1 MAASP
6 EPLMRVVV
14 ALDWTPNG
22 NHLGF
27 YVAKAEGLYE
37 RAGLDV
43 RLISPHD
50 AAYVGSYV
58 DPSADANA
66 ASSGSSSSA
75 TPAPYVTPCSKV
87 ADGSAHFGINSPE
100 GVVGWNVSDGK
111 PRLKAVA
118 ALLHDRNTS
127 AIVTLRSSGIDAPRK
142 LDGKT
147 YASYAARFEG
157 RIVQKM
163 IQADGGAGDFKES
176 TPPMLGIWNTL
187 LAGNAD
193 ATWVFRQWEGC
204 EAELRGVDLNVFPV
218 CDYGMPYAYA
228 PCLCA
233 HPEWLAREPE
243 TARRFLEATASGYA
257 AASRDPSRAAE
268 TLVRLAKAEND
279 GFEVDPELAR
289 RSAAFLQDKFIGS
302 SGRWGLMEENVW
314 DAYVRWLWDAGLL
327 TTGAQS
333 RHPDS
338 GRTFSLDDLRAGKA
352 GEKIPLESVPA
363 VFTNEYLPR

>member
-1 MAASP
+1 M
-6 EPLMRVVV
+6 VV

-22 NHLGF
+22 NHIGF

-163 IQADGGAGDFKES
+163 IQADGGAGDFKE
-176 TPPMLGIWNTL
+176 
-187 LAGNAD
+187 
-193 ATWVFRQWEGC
+193 
-204 EAELRGVDLNVFPV
+204 
-218 CDYGMPYAYA
+218 
-228 PCLCA
+228 
-233 HPEWLAREPE
+233 
-243 TARRFLEATASGYA
+243 
-257 AASRDPSRAAE
+257 
-268 TLVRLAKAEND
+268 
-279 GFEVDPELAR
+279 
-289 RSAAFLQDKFIGS
+289 
-302 SGRWGLMEENVW
+302 
-314 DAYVRWLWDAGLL
+314 
-327 TTGAQS
+327 
-333 RHPDS
+333 
-338 GRTFSLDDLRAGKA
+338 
-352 GEKIPLESVPA
+352 
-363 VFTNEYLPR
+363 

>member
-6 EPLMRVVV
+6 EPLTRVVV

-243 TARRFLEATASGYA
+243 TARRFLEATALGYA

-289 RSAAFLQDKFIGS
+289 SSAAFLQDKFIG
-302 SGRWGLMEENVW
+302 
-314 DAYVRWLWDAGLL
+314 
-327 TTGAQS
+327 
-333 RHPDS
+333 
-338 GRTFSLDDLRAGKA
+338 
-352 GEKIPLESVPA
+352 
-363 VFTNEYLPR
+363 

>member
-1 MAASP
+1 MTSSS
-6 EPLMRVVV
+6 EPLKRVVV

-50 AAYVGSYV
+50 KAYVGSYV
-58 DPSADANA
+58 DPEYGDAGGGDPSDA
-66 ASSGSSSSA
+66 K
-75 TPAPYVTPCSKV
+75 PAPYVTPCSKV
-87 ADGSAHFGINSPE
+87 AEGSAHFGINSPE
-100 GVVGWNVSDGK
+100 GVVGWNVSEGK

-127 AIVTLRSSGIDAPRK
+127 AIVTLRSSGIDTPAK

-163 IQADGGAGDFKES
+163 IQSDGGAGDFAET

-233 HPEWLAREPE
+233 HPEWLEREPE
-243 TARRFLEATASGYA
+243 TARKFLEATAAGYA
-257 AASRDPSRAAE
+257 AASEDPSRAAE
-268 TLVRLAKAEND
+268 TLVRLAKVEND
-279 GFEVDPELAR
+279 GFEVDPAMAQ
-289 RSAAFLQDKFIGS
+289 RSATYLKDKFIGPNAS
-302 SGRWGLMEENVW
+302 WGEMDANVW
-314 DAYVRWLWDAGLL
+314 REYVEWLWRAGLL

-338 GRTFSLDDLRAGKA
+338 GRTFSLDDLRAGRA
-352 GEKIPLESVPA
+352 GERIPLESVPK